1 MARSKTRS
9 GLIAA
14 LDIGT
19 SKVCCFIAR
28 PDRSGQPKIIGI
40 GHNMSK
46 GLQSGSIANLDA
58 AQEVVLAAVNAAEKM
73 AGQTI
78 ETVIVNLSGG
88 RPESETHTIELPLG
102 SRPIG
107 NLEIRKLN
115 DQKDALLRQ
124 AGDELIHTVP
134 LGFRVDQSVGLGDP
148 RGMYGSVVG
157 LDLHFVRTQIAAL
170 RNLETLLARCHL
182 EIEETV
188 VTPLASGLSALTPD
202 QRELG
207 ATVIDMG
214 AGTTSVAVFHGG
226 QVIYTASFPV
236 GGAHVTRDIAY
247 GLNTSLSHAERLKTL
262 HGSALTSPSDDQE
275 ILAVPVIGDE
285 DDANVNHVPR
295 SMLINIIKPRLEE
308 TFELIR
314 DQLEE
319 NGLSQIGGRSIM
331 LTGGASQLNAIADLA
346 GQMFERPAT
355 IATPHGVTGMAQ
367 ATSGPA
373 FSACAGL
380 LLRAVEQQNDPL
392 SEAMNHIR
400 QSGGRFGRL
409 GAWLKENF

>member
-28 PDRSGQPKIIGI
+28 PDKAGQPKIIGI

-78 ETVIVNLSGG
+78 DSVIVNLSGG
-88 RPESETHTIELPLG
+88 RPVSETHTVEVALG

-115 DQKDALLRQ
+115 DHKEALLRQ

-134 LGFRVDQSVGLGDP
+134 LGFRVDDAQGLQDP

-182 EIEETV
+182 SIEETV
-188 VTPLASGLSALTPD
+188 VTPLASGLAALTPD

-214 AGTTSVAVFHGG
+214 AGTTSVAVFYGG
-226 QVIYTASFPV
+226 QVIYTATLPV

-247 GLNTSLSHAERLKTL
+247 GLNTSLSHAERMKTL

-285 DDANVNHVPR
+285 DENNVNHVPR

-319 NGLSQIGGRSIM
+319 HGLAQISGRSIV
-331 LTGGASQLNAIADLA
+331 LTGGASQLNAIGDLA
-346 GQMFERPAT
+346 GQMFERSAV
-355 IATPHGVTGMAQ
+355 IARPHGVSGLAEATG
-367 ATSGPA
+367 GPA
-373 FSACAGL
+373 FSACVGL
-380 LLRAVEQQNDPL
+380 LLRSVEHQNDPL
-392 SEAMNHIR
+392 SEAMHHIR
-400 QSGGRFGRL
+400 QSGGRWGRL

>member
-1 MARSKTRS
+1 MARGKTRS

-28 PDRSGQPKIIGI
+28 REKDQPPKIIGI

-46 GLQSGSIANLDA
+46 GLQSGSISNLDA

-78 ETVIVNLSGG
+78 DSVIVNLSGG
-88 RPESETHTIELPLG
+88 RPESETHTVELPLG

-115 DQKDALLRQ
+115 DQKEALLRQ

-134 LGFRVDQSVGLGDP
+134 LGFRLDGANTMNDP
-148 RGMYGSVVG
+148 RGMYGSTLG
-157 LDLHFVRTQIAAL
+157 LDLHFVRTQTAPL
-170 RNLETLLARCHL
+170 RNLGTLLARCHL
-182 EIEETV
+182 AIEETV
-188 VTPLASGLSALTPD
+188 VTPLASGLSALTAD
-202 QRELG
+202 QRDLG

-214 AGTTSVAVFHGG
+214 AGTTSVAVFNAG
-226 QVIYTASFPV
+226 QVVYTTSIPV

-247 GLNTSLSHAERLKTL
+247 GLNTSLNHAERMKTL

-275 ILAVPVIGDE
+275 ILAVPTIGDE
-285 DDANVNHVPR
+285 DENNFNHVPR

-319 NGLSQIGGRSIM
+319 HGLSQIGGRSIV

-346 GQMFERPAT
+346 SQMFERPAT
-355 IATPHGVTGMAQ
+355 IALPHGVSGLAE
-367 ATSGPA
+367 ATAGPA
-373 FSACAGL
+373 FSACSGL
-380 LLRAVEQQNDPL
+380 LLRAVAQQNDPL
-392 SEAMNHIR
+392 SEAMAQIR
-400 QSGGRFGRL
+400 QSGGRWGRL

>member
-1 MARSKTRS
+1 
-9 GLIAA
+9 
-14 LDIGT
+14 
-19 SKVCCFIAR
+19 
-28 PDRSGQPKIIGI
+28 
-40 GHNMSK
+40 MSK

-78 ETVIVNLSGG
+78 EGVIVNLSGG
-88 RPESETHTIELPLG
+88 RPQSETHTIELPLG

-124 AGDELIHTVP
+124 AGDELIHSVP
-134 LGFRVDQSVGLGDP
+134 LGFRVDGATGLDDP

-170 RNLETLLARCHL
+170 RNLETLLGRCHL

-188 VTPLASGLSALTPD
+188 VTPLASGLSALTDD
-202 QRELG
+202 QRDLG

-226 QVIYTASFPV
+226 QVIYTATVPV

-247 GLNTSLSHAERLKTL
+247 GLNTSLTNAERMKTL

-285 DDANVNHVPR
+285 DENNVNHVPR

-319 NGLSQIGGRSIM
+319 NGLTQIGGRSIV
-331 LTGGASQLNAIADLA
+331 LTGGASQLSAIADLA
-346 GQMFERPAT
+346 GQMFERPAS
-355 IATPHGVTGMAQ
+355 IAQPHRVSGLAE
-367 ATSGPA
+367 ATAGPA

-380 LLRAVEQQNDPL
+380 LLRAVNKQNDPL
-392 SEAMNHIR
+392 SEAMSHIR

>member
-1 MARSKTRS
+1 LADRNQIIIFKKVQSIQLARSKTRS

-28 PDRSGQPKIIGI
+28 REKGEAPKVIGI

-73 AGQTI
+73 AGHTI
-78 ETVIVNLSGG
+78 DSVIVNLSGG
-88 RPESETHTIELPLG
+88 SPESETHTVELPLG

-115 DQKDALLRQ
+115 DQKDAVLRQ

-134 LGFRVDQSVGLGDP
+134 LGFRVDAATGLRDP

-157 LDLHFVRTQIAAL
+157 LDLHFVRTQTAPL
-170 RNLETLLARCHL
+170 RNLETLLGRCHL
-182 EIEETV
+182 RIEETV
-188 VTPLASGLSALTPD
+188 VTPLASGLSALTAD
-202 QRELG
+202 QRDLG

-226 QVIYTASFPV
+226 QVIYTATVPV

-247 GLNTSLSHAERLKTL
+247 GLNTSLNHAERMKTL
-262 HGSALTSPSDDQE
+262 HGSA
-275 ILAVPVIGDE
+275 
-285 DDANVNHVPR
+285 
-295 SMLINIIKPRLEE
+295 
-308 TFELIR
+308 
-314 DQLEE
+314 
-319 NGLSQIGGRSIM
+319 
-331 LTGGASQLNAIADLA
+331 
-346 GQMFERPAT
+346 
-355 IATPHGVTGMAQ
+355 
-367 ATSGPA
+367 
-373 FSACAGL
+373 
-380 LLRAVEQQNDPL
+380 
-392 SEAMNHIR
+392 
-400 QSGGRFGRL
+400 
-409 GAWLKENF
+409 

>member
-28 PDRSGQPKIIGI
+28 PDKSGHPKIIGI

-78 ETVIVNLSGG
+78 EGVIVNLSGG
-88 RPESETHTIELPLG
+88 RPQSETHTIELPLG

-124 AGDELIHTVP
+124 AGDELIHSVP
-134 LGFRVDQSVGLGDP
+134 LGFRVDGATGLDDP

-170 RNLETLLARCHL
+170 RNLETLLGRCHL

-188 VTPLASGLSALTPD
+188 VTPLASGLSALTDD
-202 QRELG
+202 QRDLG

-226 QVIYTASFPV
+226 QVIYTATVPV

-247 GLNTSLSHAERLKTL
+247 GLNTSLTNAERMKTL

-285 DDANVNHVPR
+285 DENNVNHVPR

-319 NGLSQIGGRSIM
+319 NGLTQIGGRSIV
-331 LTGGASQLNAIADLA
+331 LTGGASQLSAIADLA
-346 GQMFERPAT
+346 GQMFERPAS
-355 IATPHGVTGMAQ
+355 IAQPHRVSGLAE
-367 ATSGPA
+367 ATAGPA

-380 LLRAVEQQNDPL
+380 LLRAVNKQNDPL
-392 SEAMNHIR
+392 SEAMSHIR